1 MDIMRKTLMNKIVKE
16 EGYSLLELTMAM
28 IIMGLMI
35 GIGIPVVWN
44 NSLITSLKTGLKSDV
59 TAVAI
64 TVAYIYDNAAPT
76 LQQFE
81 TLKREVLNDYVADAE
96 KELEN
101 SEYFNTIM
109 YYTDSDLNYC
119 VEASKTQSGKQYV
132 ISYYTS
138 TNQTYEQGCVDVISG
153 FVE

>member
-1 MDIMRKTLMNKIVKE
+1 MKKLVKE

-44 NSLITSLKTGLKSDV
+44 NSIITSLKTGLKSDV
-59 TAVAI
+59 TAVAV
-64 TVAYIYDNAAPT
+64 TLSYTYEDVEPT
-76 LQQFE
+76 LEQFNL
-81 TLKREVLNDYVADAE
+81 LKREVLNDYVADAE

-109 YYTDSDLNYC
+109 YYTDADLNYC
-119 VEASKTQSGKQYV
+119 VEASKTQSGKQY
-132 ISYYTS
+132 IIAYYTS
-138 TNQTYEQGCVDVISG
+138 TNQTYEQACIDVISG
-153 FVE
+153 FIE